1 MHPTLFSIAG
11 LTLSATCFS
20 LTAIILIFGKNS
32 LHRIWALVNIAVG
45 LWGVGAFFLG
55 RISDSN
61 LSLFVWRIAHIPII
75 FIPIFMLHLTYKLC
89 NLSSKKLLY
98 FSYIQGII
106 FSILAIVSNLFI
118 PSVRFV
124 FNSFYYDIAGPLFYY
139 FFAIWLFLV
148 SYIHYQLFITFRHS
162 QGKLKTQILYFF
174 LGAGVGFSG
183 GITNFF
189 PAMGINL
196 YPFGN
201 FTIPLYCVIVTYAL
215 LRHQLAD
222 IEVVIKKSLVFA
234 GMFAFVFGVVVV
246 MAMLVA
252 QFLGGANNLLAL
264 AISALIITFTMR
276 PIETWLVN
284 VTDRFLFQKKYE
296 YKQVLKAFIEEVI
309 TELNLDQVV
318 NSTLKLLDETLHPY
332 AEAIFIFNKVD
343 DKYQLYNA
351 QGLDDK
357 NISFSSDSKLVT
369 FLKKTRSPV
378 LIKQINDF
386 SSANSEILP
395 EMSQLK
401 AVLVLPLMLH
411 DDLVGFISLGHKKS
425 DEEYTKDDLDVL
437 LDLARTE
444 SIAVGNAQLL
454 TDAAQSE
461 RRAAIG
467 TMAAGINHEIG
478 NPLNIMSARIQLFKL
493 ARQKGIFRDKT
504 VDEVLNQAEEALNEC
519 LEQLGRISEITR
531 KLSNFAKPS
540 KEFKP
545 VLVNISEEIEETLG
559 IVGHDLELGRLKI
572 EKDIPHGLPRILAD
586 KREMQQIFFNIIRNA
601 GQAID
606 GAGIITIR
614 AFLNSDNKVKIEI
627 QDTGK
632 GISEDKKKRIFEPF
646 FTTKGAN
653 KGTGLGLSI
662 VRQLVWRNK
671 GEISF
676 KSEAGMGTT
685 FILEF
690 PKGE

>member
-1 MHPTLFSIAG
+1 MNSTLFSIAG

-75 FIPIFMLHLTYKLC
+75 FIPVFMLHLAYKLC

-98 FSYIQGII
+98 FAYIQGII
-106 FSILAIVSNLFI
+106 FSILAIASNLFI

-124 FNSFYYDIAGPLFYY
+124 FNSFYYDVAGPLFYY

-148 SYIHYQLFITFRHS
+148 GCSHYQLFITFRHS
-162 QGKLKTQILYFF
+162 QGRLKTQILYFF

-183 GITNFF
+183 GLTNFF
-189 PAMGINL
+189 PAIGINL
-196 YPFGN
+196 FPFGN

-222 IEVVIKKSLVFA
+222 IEVVIKKSLIFA
-234 GMFAFVFGVVVV
+234 GMFAFAFGVFVIVAV
-246 MAMLVA
+246 LVSHL
-252 QFLGGANNLLAL
+252 FGGSRLISL
-264 AISALIITFTMR
+264 AISSLIIIIGLR
-276 PIETWLVN
+276 PIETLLIN
-284 VTDRFLFQKKYE
+284 STDKFLFQKKYE
-296 YKQVLKAFIEEVI
+296 YKQVLKAFIDEVI
-309 TELNLDQVV
+309 TELNLDQII

-332 AEAIFIFNKVD
+332 AAAIFIFNKVD

-351 QGLDDK
+351 YGLEDK
-357 NISFSSDSKLVT
+357 NTFFTSDSKLVI
-369 FLKKTRSPV
+369 FLKKTRSPAI
-378 LIKQINDF
+378 IKPVNGI
-386 SSANSEILP
+386 SGANPEVLP

-411 DDLVGFISLGHKKS
+411 DDLIGFISLGQKKS
-425 DEEYTKDDLDVL
+425 DEEYIKDDLDVL

-454 TDAAQSE
+454 TEAAQSE

-478 NPLNIMSARIQLFKL
+478 NPLNIINTGIQLFL
-493 ARQKGIFRDKT
+493 AASERGLFNEKSK
-504 VDEVLNQAEEALNEC
+504 EEIIQECRNILNETII
-519 LEQLGRISEITR
+519 QSKHISDITR
-531 KLSNFAKPS
+531 RLSNFAKPS

-545 VLVNISEEIEETLG
+545 EAIAVIERIDEA
-559 IVGHDLELGRLKI
+559 IFMVGHELDLTKVKI
-572 EKDIPHGLPRILAD
+572 KKEIATEAIRILAD
-586 KREMQQIFFNIIRNA
+586 KHEIEQIVFNLIRNA

-606 GAGIITIR
+606 GEGTITIR
-614 AFLNSDNKVKIEI
+614 AFMTQDNKVRIEVE
-627 QDTGK
+627 DTGK
-632 GISEDKKKRIFEPF
+632 GIPDDKRHRIFEPF
-646 FTTKGAN
+646 FTTKGPT

-662 VRQLVWRNK
+662 VRQLVWRNR
-671 GEISF
+671 GVISF
-676 KSEAGMGTT
+676 RSEAGVGTT